1 MASVTA
7 YPPLHTAEH
16 LITRLV
22 HTRFSACYDFK
33 TRLKSRKCVVE
44 FGYEG
49 DVTEADRQALEQEL
63 KSIAATSLP
72 VVIRF
77 IPRTE
82 AEATMPNLYQVPE
95 DADPVRIVQV
105 GEGASLVDE
114 RCCIGNHVANTSEIH
129 EPRLPTL
136 RQEEGRWRLTL
147 VVND

>member
-22 HTRFSACYDFK
+22 QTRFPTLHTFT

-44 FGYEG
+44 FDYSGN
-49 DVTEADRQALEQEL
+49 VTEEDRKALEQALQE
-63 KSIAATSLP
+63 IAAAHLP
-72 VVIRF
+72 VTIRF
-77 IPRTE
+77 IPRAE
-82 AEATMPNLYQVPE
+82 AEATMPNLHQVPD

-105 GEGASLVDE
+105 GEGETLADE
-114 RCCIGNHVANTSEIH
+114 RCCIGTHIANTSEIH

-136 RQEEGRWRLTL
+136 RWEEGRWRLTL
-147 VVND
+147 VVSD

>member
-1 MASVTA
+1 MAAVTA

-22 HTRFSACYDFK
+22 HTRFPTLYDFK

-44 FGYEG
+44 FGYDG
-49 DVTEADRQALEQEL
+49 AVTEADRKALEEQLKGIAVAEL
-63 KSIAATSLP
+63 RVT
-72 VVIRF
+72 IRF
-77 IPRTE
+77 IPRAE

-105 GEGASLVDE
+105 GEGNSLADE
-114 RCCIGNHVANTSEIH
+114 RCCIGNHVANTNEIH
-129 EPRLPTL
+129 DPRLPTL

-147 VVND
+147 VVSD